1 MAIRKYVW
9 IEKGI
14 YRDGFRD
21 YPLTSTDVGNVATVD
36 YRGWCYITENTMRIN
51 PSGDPFGAVYD
62 FEIGPCTPESLQIAN
77 EYESGYELGKMQKR
91 ARWPADDKG
100 YTFKQGWR
108 TAWEERGKVFDN
120 AYWKQYWRNR
130 SRPMRCDW

>member
-21 YPLTSTDVGNVATVD
+21 YPLTSSDVGNVTSVS
-36 YRGWCYITENTMRIN
+36 YHGWCYVEGNSMRIN
-51 PSGDPFGAVYD
+51 PSGDPYGAIYD
-62 FEIGPCTPESLQIAN
+62 FEIGPCTPESLKIAN
-77 EYESGYELGKMQKR
+77 DYESGYEAGKVQR
-91 ARWPADDKG
+91 RCRWPDEDKG
-100 YTFKQGWR
+100 YDFKSGWR
-108 TAWEERGKVFDN
+108 QAWEDKGKTFDN

-130 SRPMRCDW
+130 K